1 MSMTGITVGCFRKT
15 LYVMSVVL
23 LLNGVQPA
31 SAAPVTFFSE
41 NMDSDPGWSTESQ
54 WAFGV
59 PLGGGSHDL
68 DPTAGY
74 TGANVYGYN
83 LAGDYANNIPER
95 YLTTTAL
102 DCSGYENV
110 TLTFRRWLGVERA
123 EYDHAKIQVSAN
135 GSTWTD
141 VWVHHGSEI
150 SDSAWQEVS
159 YDIAAVA
166 DRQATVYIRWG
177 MGSSDDMVTY
187 PGWNIDD
194 VSLSGVAI
202 ESFAVSPS
210 DPFVSIG
217 RETGP
222 FSPASRNY
230 IIRNTGATPMNWTA
244 TVSVDWLSF
253 TATNGTLAAGTST
266 NGTLAFSTA
275 ANSLPGGMYTG
286 AVLIA
291 NSDTGQYVKRY
302 VHLEVQEGTIV
313 LWTFDSDPGW
323 DTEGEWE
330 FGVPTTG
337 GEGGPSSGA
346 TGSNVYATVLDD
358 YYSNDQPLS
367 FVTTPP
373 IDCSDYANV
382 RLVFQ
387 RYIYVRREDDA
398 RIMIKNSEI
407 TYDNLWRKGD
417 VSLSRHLWQEISY
430 DISQFADYKEGVQI
444 RWGLG
449 SDSWG
454 QGCGW
459 YIDDVKLVGDFM
471 DDLQI
476 TPDDT
481 HTSSGIVGGPFEDV
495 SKTYSLSN
503 IDSDTVEWELS
514 ASADWLSLSA
524 TNGTIPTGAG
534 PDVVTAT
541 LNSAADALNEGVYTN
556 TLTFYNAPTDITQ
569 TREFILTVRATP
581 RLAVAPA
588 SISVTIYDG
597 GTKSVDLVVSNLP
610 YGTKDMEF
618 SVSSFNGSA
627 PEESSAM
634 SSGPE
639 MMSAPT
645 GQSSSRLTMAAAA
658 VEEPDSGRDFTIL
671 SADAKYT
678 PESLIVRFKGGAREA
693 ARASLV
699 RTLGGDRVK
708 HRFRIVPN
716 LCEVELPP
724 GLNMQEA
731 LERFNASPDV
741 LYAEPNY
748 QIRELDTIPDDT
760 RFSEQWGLHNTG
772 QTGGTPD
779 ADIDAPAMWDFSQGT
794 RDVVVGIVDTG
805 VDYNHPDLSANMW
818 TNSGEIPGNGID
830 DDSNGF
836 VDDVYGYD
844 FANNDGDPW
853 DDRSHG
859 THCAGI
865 AAAVGDNGAGVA
877 GVAWRTKIMALKF
890 LNSSGGGNTADAVRA
905 VEYATLMG
913 ADVLNNSWGE
923 WTFSQSLHDAIAAA
937 NAAGMLFVAA
947 AGNDNSD
954 NDPWDQYPASYD
966 VPNVISVMST
976 DHNDDRSSFSNWGLT
991 SVDIGAP
998 GSDILST
1005 IPGGGYAL
1013 KSGTSMATPMVVG
1026 ACAVLL
1032 ALDPALS
1039 VADVKNAL
1047 FSSVDPTLPDLCV
1060 SGGRLNLRQ
1069 AMNYLSVPWITMTPE
1084 SGDGVSPG
1092 ESSIV
1097 EVEMDAAGMDLGTY
1111 YARLRVS
1118 CNDLLLPSTNIPV
1131 TLIVSDTPPVPNT
1144 TNAIPYAESFESY
1157 TPGFELPGPPDGTN
1171 GWYAATPDAASVS
1184 TNAAMIAAL
1193 TGTYTGGFPISTN
1206 HTQVLRTT
1214 EPITNAID
1222 SGSANLVKFDG
1233 ILSLKPGISPELP
1246 SGEQTALH
1254 VNSDGA
1260 ITILHADTDNGTT
1273 FTNEWLAL
1281 TNGPAI
1287 SSNEWMR
1294 VTLLMNYTDNMFQLR
1309 LNDGLPL
1316 SDSKGWNA
1324 AGGTQPG
1331 TWFYMA
1337 DRTRSSLSHVSLSG
1351 ETWLDDLVLTESVLP
1366 PAQASAPSPG
1376 EGATGVSIDAD
1387 VSWTAGSGATARN
1400 VYGGTNVLLTAS
1412 DLLTNGTTATTYD
1425 PGTLL
1430 YNTTYYWRID
1440 ESNEGGIT
1448 EGSVW
1453 NFTTAPQMFA
1463 LTLSAGSGG
1472 NVSPESGSYAS
1483 GQTVEVTASPNTYYH
1498 FTQWSG
1504 DTGAI
1509 TTGTANDAAVTVT
1522 LNSAVSLSAAFAA
1535 DETTEG
1541 TPHEWMADAHPDW
1554 TNDFETIE
1562 ADDFDEDGLTT
1573 GQEYESGTDPTNAAS
1588 VFAGTIGGVEGD
1600 AVIHLPTIESD
1611 ISGKVRRYG
1620 IKTAADLTGTWN
1632 WVPGYS
1638 NILGQGQTVIYTN
1651 TADGAAFIRGH
1662 VWLE

>member
-1097 EVEMDAAGMDLGTY
+1097 EVEMDAAGMNLGTY

-1118 CNDLLLPSTNIPV
+1118 CNDLLLPATNIPIM
-1131 TLIVSDTPPVPNT
+1131 LIVSDTPPIPNT
-1144 TNAIPYAESFESY
+1144 TNAIPYTESFEGY
-1157 TPGFELPGPPDGTN
+1157 AAGFELPGPPNGTN
-1171 GWYAATPDAASVS
+1171 GWYAANP
-1184 TNAAMIAAL
+1184 AAL
-1193 TGTYTGGFPISTN
+1193 EISTDAGALAALADFSGASGVPLPLAA
-1206 HTQVLRTT
+1206 HAQVARIKAN
-1214 EPITNAID
+1214 ITNRL
-1222 SGSANLVKFDG
+1222 SGAANDVVYTDFMLRPDFNAETPADVDAEVQIALYFNSNGNAVVWHRD
-1233 ILSLKPGISPELP
+1233 LSGGSNLWTALEHEPLTAGDWARLTFVSDY
-1246 SGEQTALH
+1246 QTADP
-1254 VNSDGA
+1254 V
-1260 ITILHADTDNGTT
+1260 
-1273 FTNEWLAL
+1273 
-1281 TNGPAI
+1281 
-1287 SSNEWMR
+1287 
-1294 VTLLMNYTDNMFQLR
+1294 YTSRYYQVR
-1309 LNDGLPL
+1309 LNG
-1316 SDSKGWNA
+1316 
-1324 AGGTQPG
+1324 
-1331 TWFYMA
+1331 
-1337 DRTRSSLSHVSLSG
+1337 
-1351 ETWLDDLVLTESVLP
+1351 
-1366 PAQASAPSPG
+1366 
-1376 EGATGVSIDAD
+1376 
-1387 VSWTAGSGATARN
+1387 
-1400 VYGGTNVLLTAS
+1400 
-1412 DLLTNGTTATTYD
+1412 DLLTNTAAYTTNDGSGASGGGWFAMALGGAPTEISSIEFLGSGYIDDLVVEEDD
-1425 PGTLL
+1425 PLAFRAITASSRGQGSITPSGV
-1430 YNTTYYWRID
+1430 IIVPV
-1440 ESNEGGIT
+1440 GGST
-1448 EGSVW
+1448 
-1453 NFTTAPQMFA
+1453 NFTF
-1463 LTLSAGSGG
+1463 
-1472 NVSPESGSYAS
+1472 SPAQYYHIGDVVVDDTNSMG
-1483 GQTVEVTASPNTYYH
+1483 TVANYTFTNVTAAHTIESI
-1498 FTQWSG
+1498 F
-1504 DTGAI
+1504 
-1509 TTGTANDAAVTVT
+1509 
-1522 LNSAVSLSAAFAA
+1522 SADLATNA
-1535 DETTEG
+1535 
-1541 TPHEWMADAHPDW
+1541 TPHWWLVQSHPDW
-1554 TNDFETIE
+1554 TNNFDYHSTN
-1562 ADDFDEDGLTT
+1562 DFDHDGMLAWE
-1573 GQEYESGTDPTNAAS
+1573 EYIAGTDATNGQSLFTVNVTMSNGNPVVTFQTVGA
-1588 VFAGTIGGVEGD
+1588 GVEYDGQ
-1600 AVIHLPTIESD
+1600 S
-1611 ISGKVRRYG
+1611 RRYSLSSASNLVTNG
-1620 IKTAADLTGTWN
+1620 WIGVAGFT
-1632 WVPGYS
+1632 
-1638 NILGQGQTVIYTN
+1638 NILGADQTVIYTN
-1651 TADGAAFIRGH
+1651 EVSSNAPAFYKGR
-1662 VWLE
+1662 VWME